1 MSGGL
6 LVSTT
11 QCSSS
16 PLSFLESNFRKQWG
30 LAQNHC
36 VTVAFIVTF
45 LSVLNAA
52 APWCA
57 KTGTEIAD
65 KTTTTRKSALRL
77 LRTPSPPGLRTL
89 RRHSN
94 IERHAIRH
102 LALS

>member
-1 MSGGL
+1 MVTRRPIGLPSRTGITVTVTSSPGFNVSLLHPLLIMSGGL

-11 QCSSS
+11 QCSTS

-36 VTVAFIVTF
+36 VTVAFIVSF

-57 KTGTEIAD
+57 NIGIEIAN
-65 KTTTTRKSALRL
+65 K
-77 LRTPSPPGLRTL
+77 
-89 RRHSN
+89 
-94 IERHAIRH
+94 
-102 LALS
+102 